1 MKNDIKLIPKDERPR
16 EKALKLGVES
26 LSNLELIEIVVGKGT
41 KDSSV
46 IDISY
51 ELLSLFNGLKD
62 CYMISL
68 SELINIKGISKIKGI
83 EILSILELSKR
94 INYSSD
100 RDNNESMSSPMV
112 VYEKY
117 KGKMLCF
124 TQERMMILYLNN
136 KNIVIKEELLFVGGV
151 DFINIDPKLIFHNAI
166 KYNAKGII
174 CMHNHPS
181 GDVTPS
187 KNDIRSTNQIRDMAC
202 FLGINLLDH
211 IIIGNNFYSFKENDL
226 L

>member
-1 MKNDIKLIPKDERPR
+1 LKNDIKLIPIEERPR
-16 EKALKLGVES
+16 EKALKQGVEM
-26 LSNLELIEIVVGKGT
+26 LTNLELIEIIVGKGT
-41 KDSSV
+41 RDSSV

-51 ELLSLFNGLKD
+51 KLLSLFNGLKD

-68 SELINIKGISKIKGI
+68 LDLTSIKGISKIKGI

-100 RDNNESMSSPMV
+100 RENKESMSSPSV
-112 VYEKY
+112 VYENY

-136 KNIVIKEELLFVGGV
+136 KNIVIKEEILFIGGV

-187 KNDIRSTNQIRDMAC
+187 KNDIRSTNQIKEMAM